1 MLRYIVKRLVVM
13 PLVVLCVSAL
23 TFFVMHITPG
33 ESPVLILKYAFLGDI
48 EAEPTLEEIGV
59 IKERFRFNEPL
70 YLQYLGW
77 LSKALQGDLGI
88 SYVSDQPIISEILL
102 RLPAT
107 IELAIVSMLISLLI
121 SIPLGVISA
130 VRQYSLIDR
139 AGMMGAL
146 LGVSMPNFWLALLLI
161 LIFSLYLGWFPVFG
175 YGGIEHIILPAVT
188 LGIGTAAVTTRLMRS
203 SMLEVLRQDY
213 IITARAKGL
222 GKKVVI
228 TKHALKNALIP
239 VTTVAGLQFAYLLEG
254 AVIVETVFAWPG
266 IGKLLIDSIF
276 ARDLMVIQGCVLFI
290 AFMFVI
296 VNLLVDVLYV
306 YMDPRIKYERRA

>member
-1 MLRYIVKRLVVM
+1 MLRYIAKRLMVI
-13 PLVVLCVSAL
+13 PFIVLCVSAL

-48 EAEPTLEEIGV
+48 EAEPTIREIGV
-59 IKERFRFNEPL
+59 ITERFGFNEPL
-70 YLQYLGW
+70 YLQYLKW
-77 LSKALQGDLGI
+77 LNKALNGDLGI
-88 SYVSDQPIISEILL
+88 SYVSDQPVIREILL
-102 RLPAT
+102 RLPVT
-107 IELAIVSMLISLLI
+107 IELAVVSMLISLLI

-130 VRQYSLIDR
+130 VRQYSLIDKV
-139 AGMMGAL
+139 GMMGAL

-161 LIFSLYLGWFPVFG
+161 LVFSLYLGWFPVFG
-175 YGGIEHIILPAVT
+175 YGSIEHIILPAVT
-188 LGIGTAAVTTRLMRS
+188 IGTGTSAVTTRLMRS
-203 SMLEVLRQDY
+203 SMLEVLGQDY

-222 GKKVVI
+222 REKVII

-276 ARDLMVIQGCVLFI
+276 ARDLMIIQGCVLFI
-290 AFMFVI
+290 AVMVVI
-296 VNLLVDVLYV
+296 VNLLVDILYV
-306 YMDPRIKYERRA
+306 YMDPRIKYEGRA